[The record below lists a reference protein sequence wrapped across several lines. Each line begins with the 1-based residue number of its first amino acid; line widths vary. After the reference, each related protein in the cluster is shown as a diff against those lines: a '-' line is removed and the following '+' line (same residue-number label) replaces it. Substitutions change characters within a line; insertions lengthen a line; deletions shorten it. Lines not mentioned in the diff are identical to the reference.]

1 MAAGSWGELC
11 SLVADVEQEVYPDV
25 YEFVARRLYAVLT
38 VEQEAKLIASL
49 QAELNEEGE
58 DE

>member
-25 YEFVARRLYAVLT
+25 YEFVARRLYNALT
-38 VEQEAKLIASL
+38 DEQATELISSL
-49 QAELNEEGE
+49 KHELEGE
-58 DE
+58 